1 MVITQTHL
9 TALCPGLPGWA
20 GTRKVKPIWILL
32 KQETVSGSGI
42 SWAVCKSAPRSR
54 QITMPAPHQSVF
66 YRPDALPAAQPTASK
81 HWRQYE
87 MDITA
92 ASENQTL
99 ANFQFR
105 EKVTQAKSA
114 LCRHCRL
121 TASQTFADILQFQWK
136 RHEENVYKNA
146 VWYHKLYHYSHDK
159 LASFHVRW
167 SAFLRHRLLTG
178 CWYRLPRLFQLV
190 RRPRFALESFHLPC
204 LKLTKIH
211 LLHVNSSE
219 LTAKSVVGHI
229 LLLLWLQCTNKCS
242 YSSVKDDHTGKCR
255 QHWRICLS
263 TKRFIMQNKYL
274 QQWLRFIHL

>member
-20 GTRKVKPIWILL
+20 G
-32 KQETVSGSGI
+32 
-42 SWAVCKSAPRSR
+42 
-54 QITMPAPHQSVF
+54 
-66 YRPDALPAAQPTASK
+66 
-81 HWRQYE
+81 WRQYE
-87 MDITA
+87 MVITA

-136 RHEENVYKNA
+136 RNEENVYKNA

-159 LASFHVRW
+159 LASFHVRC
-167 SAFLRHRLLTG
+167 SAFLRHRLLIG

-190 RRPRFALESFHLPC
+190 RRPRFALESFHLTC

-242 YSSVKDDHTGKCR
+242 YSSVKDDHTAKCR

-263 TKRFIMQNKYL
+263 TKRFIMQNKYQ
-274 QQWLRFIHL
+274 QQWLWFIHLNILPWMGKSINGYNQVIIVICKKPLLLPPVFVQ